1 MKTYVIKNSKG
12 KGKKWEDLTMK
23 EKEKLL
29 KKVREAIKSVL
40 KVCEILEKEK
50 KNKSKNKGGDKE

>member
-29 KKVREAIKSVL
+29 KKVRETIKSVL
-40 KVCEILEKEK
+40 KVCEILEEEK
-50 KNKSKNKGGDKE
+50 KLKNKGGDKK

>member
-40 KVCEILEKEK
+40 KVCEMLKEEK
-50 KNKSKNKGGDKE
+50 KAKNEN